1 MVHKVLGHRV
11 QMSTKDTEASLGDIE
26 ISLSRHFLA
35 MAQVYPW
42 KWSPIDAAWILMR
55 ERKRNRTTERK
66 PEKVASN
73 ERSRNG
79 QKKQPGSANKWGKG
93 QMGDTGSSI
102 SITGKQ

>member
-1 MVHKVLGHRV
+1 MCQQKMVHKVLGHRV

-66 PEKVASN
+66 PEKMANN
-73 ERSRNG
+73 ERSNQALQTNG
-79 QKKQPGSANKWGKG
+79 EKVRWETQVPPFP
-93 QMGDTGSSI
+93 
-102 SITGKQ
+102 